1 MIRRDLGY
9 LLSEDIHLVQEEN
22 NGRSHE
28 PLRMN
33 DTTKEY

>member
-1 MIRRDLGY
+1 MGRDLGY
-9 LLSEDIHLVQEEN
+9 LLSEHVHLVQEEDN
-22 NGRSHE
+22 RRAPE